1 MKAIRRLT
9 SLRINRKEAVFV
21 KRSFVWAVFV
31 IKIVRFL
38 IFMEKIYGNIHSFE
52 SFGTVDGPG
61 IRFVVFMQ
69 GCPMRCRYCHNPD
82 TWQIGSG
89 KKYSAREVA
98 AEAMKYKSYI
108 KNGGVTVSG
117 GEPLLQAE
125 FVTELFGLLK
135 EKGIHT
141 ALDTSGITFSEA
153 NAEKYKKLL
162 SVCDLVLLDIK
173 HIDDEKHKS
182 LTGFSNEAVLKF
194 AQFVSDSGVDLW
206 IRHVLVSGITDDDEY
221 LFRLKKFI
229 STLKTVKKVE
239 VLPYHGMGEVKYDKL
254 NIPYVL
260 KGMQPPEKDR
270 IENAKKIL
278 N

>member
-1 MKAIRRLT
+1 M
-9 SLRINRKEAVFV
+9 RINRKEAVFV
-21 KRSFVWAVFV
+21 KRSFVWAVFE

-69 GCPMRCRYCHNPD
+69 GCPMRCKYCHNPD
-82 TWQIGSG
+82 TWQIGAG
-89 KKYSAREVA
+89 KKYTASEVA

-125 FVTELFGLLK
+125 FITELFGLFK

-162 SVCDLVLLDIK
+162 YVCDLVLLDIK
-173 HIDDEKHKS
+173 HIDEKEHRQ
-182 LTGFSNEAVLKF
+182 LTGFSNESVLKF
-194 AQFVSDSGVDLW
+194 AKFVSDSGVDLW
-206 IRHVLVSGITDDDEY
+206 IRHVLVNGVTDNDNY
-221 LFRLKKFI
+221 LYRLKDFI
-229 STLKTVKKVE
+229 STLKTVKKIE
-239 VLPYHGMGEVKYDKL
+239 VLPYHSMGEVKYEKL
-254 NIPYVL
+254 GIGYAF
-260 KGMQPPEKDR
+260 KGMQPPPEERVK
-270 IENAKKIL
+270 NAIKIL
-278 N
+278 TL